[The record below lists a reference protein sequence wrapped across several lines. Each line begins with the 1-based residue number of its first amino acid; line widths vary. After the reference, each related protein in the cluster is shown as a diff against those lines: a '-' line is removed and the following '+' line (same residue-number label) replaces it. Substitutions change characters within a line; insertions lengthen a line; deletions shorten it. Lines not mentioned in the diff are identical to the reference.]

1 MKISA
6 SFLGIKNNI
15 EENLRLLNECNIDY
29 IHLDVMDGVFVSN
42 KTYNAKEAISLLK
55 YTDKPKDVH
64 LMVSDIKKYID
75 DFLCVNPEFITVHY
89 EAISDDALIS
99 LGVINYIKSKN
110 IKAGLAIKPNT
121 NIEEIMTLLP
131 YLDLILVMSVE
142 PGSGGQKF
150 IDTSKDKID
159 TLYKLKNDN
168 GYNYLIEVD
177 GGINCETIKLCKHA
191 DICVVGSYI
200 TNGDYKQRVNSLK
213 N

>member
-55 YTDKPKDVH
+55 YTDKPKDIH